1 MVTEEINNDTENI
14 NSEHVWEQAP
24 LYEWRFDLTL
34 RDMIE
39 VDSKAVDQMSDIL
52 KTTSEAAKNLSVDEI
67 KKSMQQEQS
76 PDALVCSVVNAGVAP
91 TLAKKV
97 ILYGWSE
104 YTNGLCV
111 IAALIAHTNSTG
123 YKLIKHTL
131 QYGPLNNWDEEV
143 AYDATLDKQIE
154 KFLLLDRPSA

>member
-52 KTTSEAAKNLSVDEI
+52 KTTSEAA
-67 KKSMQQEQS
+67 
-76 PDALVCSVVNAGVAP
+76 
-91 TLAKKV
+91 
-97 ILYGWSE
+97 
-104 YTNGLCV
+104 
-111 IAALIAHTNSTG
+111 
-123 YKLIKHTL
+123 
-131 QYGPLNNWDEEV
+131 
-143 AYDATLDKQIE
+143 
-154 KFLLLDRPSA
+154 R